1 MKEKERVKEMNDLIQ
16 MEKSE
21 EAKRE
26 KDLNA
31 AEEAFNKEEEE
42 YSAKINKVESEI
54 LEDQDRVGSVGKK

>member
-1 MKEKERVKEMNDLIQ
+1 MKEKERVKEMNDLIG

-42 YSAKINKVESEI
+42 YSA
-54 LEDQDRVGSVGKK
+54 VGKK